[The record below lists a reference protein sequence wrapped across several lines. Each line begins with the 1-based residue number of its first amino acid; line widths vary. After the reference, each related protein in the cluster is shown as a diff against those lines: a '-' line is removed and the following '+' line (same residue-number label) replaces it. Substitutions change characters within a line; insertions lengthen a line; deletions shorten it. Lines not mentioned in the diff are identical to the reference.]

1 LTPHFC
7 KTTKKTKKKQIT
19 IIITIIVIIVR
30 PSVSRI
36 PRDLGEN
43 NRKYKIVAVTMLL
56 WAVVPNN
63 GIVQQKNAVLSLHKR
78 ENALER
84 KQSPDRRPNIG

>member
-1 LTPHFC
+1 M
-7 KTTKKTKKKQIT
+7 
-19 IIITIIVIIVR
+19 
-30 PSVSRI
+30 
-36 PRDLGEN
+36 GEN